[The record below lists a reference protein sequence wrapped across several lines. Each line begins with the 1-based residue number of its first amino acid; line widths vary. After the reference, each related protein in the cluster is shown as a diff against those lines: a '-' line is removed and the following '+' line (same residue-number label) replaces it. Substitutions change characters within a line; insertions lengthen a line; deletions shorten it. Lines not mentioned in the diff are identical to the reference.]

1 MNGVIKVEFQ
11 HSEGK
16 YTLVGLDSPIP
27 DNWKKKVT
35 IDGKEYDTE
44 IVYDLP
50 NHIAIIGNGNFVG
63 KEIVF

>member
-1 MNGVIKVEFQ
+1 MIKAEFQ
-11 HSEGK
+11 YSVGK
-16 YTLVGLDSPIP
+16 YTLIGLDSPIP
-27 DNWKKKVT
+27 NNWKNKVV

-50 NHIAIIGNGNFVG
+50 NHIAVIGNGDFVG